1 MRFLSVLGII
11 FYTSIV
17 FFIGGM
23 LIIFALNWLPLH
35 ESLSELML
43 YLPLSLNSRLIIG
56 LVGILLIVIS
66 VSFAQVI
73 LGKMQQE
80 RTIAFANPQG
90 QVTISLAAVEDLIK
104 RLTRGMP
111 EIKEIRPDVIA
122 TKKGIR
128 VDMRLILASEV
139 NIPELTSRL
148 QETVKAKVQDTLGI
162 EEQIIVRIHV
172 AKIISTEDKDKKKK
186 ESDREEQHPIPFG
199 GYGRT

>member
-148 QETVKAKVQDTLGI
+148 QETVKSKVQDTLGI

-199 GYGRT
+199 GYGRV

>member
-148 QETVKAKVQDTLGI
+148 QETVKSKVQDTLGI